1 MIRWKKMRTQSK
13 YITIQNKCKYTLQL
27 EGNDYHAEFKNKI
40 QFSDAFPKAQCKT
53 ETFHQ
58 KC

>member
-1 MIRWKKMRTQSK
+1 MEKMRTQSK

-40 QFSDAFPKAQCKT
+40 QFSDAFPKGHVK
-53 ETFHQ
+53 Q
-58 KC
+58 KHFTRNVES